1 MRKRKRKRAKRE
13 KEIRDFGLRGK
24 GEIKTGSQGVKEKQ
38 LIQKP
43 KPILSS

>member
-13 KEIRDFGLRGK
+13 KEMKDFGLRGK

-38 LIQKP
+38 VL
-43 KPILSS
+43 L